1 MYYLSIRK
9 ETWSNLRDQERLPW
23 ASAAWAA
30 SEGVNRNE
38 WCEGD
43 RGKRSE
49 VTCFDPK
56 DSPGELITGLTV
68 FSEEV
73 NSNKFLSKSQ
83 EMNFQC
89 RNKIRTANTAHDKC
103 IRENHT
109 EESHLA
115 RLKVAKI
122 LINDKNIKK
131 SCQNWP

>member
-1 MYYLSIRK
+1 M
-9 ETWSNLRDQERLPW
+9 
-23 ASAAWAA
+23 
-30 SEGVNRNE
+30 
-38 WCEGD
+38 
-43 RGKRSE
+43 
-49 VTCFDPK
+49 TCFDPK

-83 EMNFQC
+83 EMNFHC
-89 RNKIRTANTAHDKC
+89 RNKIRTASTAHDKC

-131 SCQNWP
+131 SCQN